1 MAPYGSNTVTV
12 RRQCLNSSQ
21 GTFEFN
27 DTGGLTERTVFPQ
40 CARCLFPHVHGGR
53 YREGVHPKGKTSY
66 PTVALNKKVTRLKL
80 NSELAFR
87 AIAARCILCRT
98 HHFACPSVPHHACLY
113 TGTQASYSPAVPASR
128 SNTALLHSL
137 ASMQ

>member
-21 GTFEFN
+21 STFEFN

-80 NSELAFR
+80 NVREQEWAGS
-87 AIAARCILCRT
+87 T
-98 HHFACPSVPHHACLY
+98 
-113 TGTQASYSPAVPASR
+113 T
-128 SNTALLHSL
+128 SL
-137 ASMQ
+137 ALYMLSLPLLIHASVFTLRLFIRVCTSQLV